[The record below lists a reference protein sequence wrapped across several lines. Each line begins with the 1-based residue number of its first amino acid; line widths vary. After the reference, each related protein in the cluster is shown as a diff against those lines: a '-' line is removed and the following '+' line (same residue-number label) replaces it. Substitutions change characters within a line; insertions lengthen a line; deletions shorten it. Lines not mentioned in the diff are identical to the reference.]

1 LKLKLLNLLALS
13 FLFLFQCACDKG
25 GDQKTILLYCA
36 AGIKPPIEQI
46 ARNYQE
52 EFKIRIDIQYGGSGT
67 LLSNLRIAKRGDL
80 YLAADRSYIEE
91 AKKYGLIA
99 ETQPLAILTPT
110 IAVKKGNPK
119 NISRVDDLLDPKIRV
134 ALGNPDAASIG
145 KQTKLMFESQGK
157 WEALEKN
164 VTVFKPTVNDVATD
178 IRLGTVDAGI
188 IWDATANQMPDLEKI
203 SVDFF
208 EDYKKEITIG
218 VLKYSEQPTE
228 VLKFLRYVSA
238 YDKSASIFNE
248 KGYRAIKGDKWNI
261 KPEILFYS
269 GGVNRVAIEQTIN
282 KFEMR
287 EGVEVIRVYNGC
299 GILVSQMKAGERPD
313 IYLSCDASFMDQ
325 VQSDFINVEK
335 VSNTRIVIATKK
347 GNPFHIASFED
358 LTGENIRI
366 GVCNPKQSALGALT
380 KKLLQRKKIWDRIEP
395 HIYSQTPTADLLV
408 NQIRTGSL
416 DAVIVY
422 EANLSQ
428 VKDKLT
434 MVTVDDEAA
443 LAIQNIGLSANTEYP
458 YLTRRLI
465 ETLLG
470 DESKDI
476 YQKNGFHWVHK

>member
-1 LKLKLLNLLALS
+1 MKLKLLNILALS
-13 FLFLFQCACDKG
+13 LLFLLQCG
-25 GDQKTILLYCA
+25 GDKDEDQTTILLYCA
-36 AGIKPPIEQI
+36 AGIKPAIEQI
-46 ARNYQE
+46 AKNYQE
-52 EFKIRIDIQYGGSGT
+52 EFNVRIDVQYGGSGT
-67 LLSNLRIAKRGDL
+67 LLTNLRIAKRGDL
-80 YLAADRSYIEE
+80 YLAADRDYLEK

-99 ETQPLAILTPT
+99 EVQPLAILTPT

-119 NISRVDDLLDPKIRV
+119 NISRVDDLLDSRIRV

-157 WEALEKN
+157 WEALKNN
-164 VTVFKPTVNDVATD
+164 VTVFKSTVNEVAID
-178 IRLGTVDAGI
+178 IRLGTVDTGI
-188 IWDATANQMPDLEKI
+188 IWDATVNQMPDLEKI

-208 EDYKKEITIG
+208 EAYKKEIMIG
-218 VLKYSEQPTE
+218 VLTYSEQPTE
-228 VLKFLRYVSA
+228 ALKFLRYVSA

-248 KGYRAIKGDKWNI
+248 KGYKAIKGDKWNI
-261 KPEILFYS
+261 KPEILFFS
-269 GGVNRVAIEQTIN
+269 GGVNRVAIEETIK
-282 KFEMR
+282 KFERR

-299 GILVSQMKAGERPD
+299 GILVSQMKAGEKPD
-313 IYLSCDASFMDQ
+313 VYLSCDVSFMGQ
-325 VQSDFINVEK
+325 VQSDFTDVEN

-347 GNPFHIASFED
+347 GNPFQIKTFED
-358 LTGENIRI
+358 LAGENIRI

-380 KKLLQRKKIWDRIEP
+380 QKLLQRRNLWDRIEP

-408 NQIRTGSL
+408 NQLRTSSL

-434 MVTVDDEAA
+434 MVSVDDEDA
-443 LAIQNIGLSANTEYP
+443 LAIQNIGLNANTEYP

-476 YQKNGFHWVHK
+476 YVKNGFHWVNK